1 MVEISSLQ
9 KFLSLQFADILETA
23 QKLSSN
29 KSLVPVEWLWVAIL
43 SLLLLS
49 RGVFIILWVLFVL
62 AFICGFMLPKASR
75 TGLGHK
81 YS

>member
-1 MVEISSLQ
+1 MEIPSLQ
-9 KFLSLQFADILETA
+9 NFSATTLQMFWKQLN
-23 QKLSSN
+23 SN

-49 RGVFIILWVLFVL
+49 HGVFVILWVLFVL

>member
-9 KFLSLQFADILETA
+9 KFLSLHFADILETP
-23 QKLSSN
+23 QKLNSN

-43 SLLLLS
+43 SLLFLS
-49 RGVFIILWVLFVL
+49 PGVFIILWVLFVL
-62 AFICGFMLPKASR
+62 VFICGFMLPKASK